1 MTKINIL
8 LMLLLISS
16 AMFVAGCIDDDFSAE
31 QIAEKM
37 QQKQDSIEDYSY
49 TMYMTMELGD
59 QNMVWEADM
68 MHKKPNKFKTVLKQP
83 AKMAGSVTVFDGET
97 MRTYDSQKNTVITMA
112 MPDIEQNEM
121 DYL

>member
-1 MTKINIL
+1 MTKNNIL

-16 AMFVAGCIDDDFSAE
+16 AMFVAGCIDDNLSAE

-68 MHKKPNKFKTVLKQP
+68 MHKKEDQLLNQLGF
-83 AKMAGSVTVFDGET
+83 GEVYY
-97 MRTYDSQKNTVITMA
+97 RVDK
-112 MPDIEQNEM
+112 E
-121 DYL
+121 